1 MATRLPA
8 RSAPYDAEM
17 PIIALTADADA
28 IEKSLAA
35 GMNAHLNKP
44 IDIRQL
50 KALLRRFLLQ

>member
-1 MATRLPA
+1 
-8 RSAPYDAEM
+8 M